1 VTAAASSDC
10 LFCGLVLVPASF
22 GRGGLHQTG
31 RQVRR
36 RGRTRGDEGWR
47 GGEQGAAN
55 ARWTAGGTR
64 NTKYSKRVKDHDA
77 DERGLRLSYL
87 SVNTEQLLSC
97 NRSVTAEA

>member
-10 LFCGLVLVPASF
+10 LFCGLVLVPASLAVGVSIRRGDRF
-22 GRGGLHQTG
+22 GDAGGRGG
-31 RQVRR
+31 
-36 RGRTRGDEGWR
+36 TRGWR

-64 NTKYSKRVKDHDA
+64 NTKHSKRVKDHDA

-97 NRSVTAEA
+97 NRTGA